1 MINTDA
7 PQQSPVYPPILIFKK
22 KRKPMAVN
30 MAGIIAKQKLASF
43 RKKKGINVINPT
55 ITNINVR
62 TLL

>member
-22 KRKPMAVN
+22 KRNPTAVN
-30 MAGIIAKQKLASF
+30 MAGIIANQKLASF
-43 RKKKGINVINPT
+43 KKKKGISVITPT
-55 ITNINVR
+55 ITNISIR

>member
-7 PQQSPVYPPILIFKK
+7 PQQSPVYPPILIFRK
-22 KRKPMAVN
+22 KRNPIAVN
-30 MAGIIAKQKLASF
+30 IAGIIAKQKLASF
-43 RKKKGINVINPT
+43 KKKKGINVTIPT